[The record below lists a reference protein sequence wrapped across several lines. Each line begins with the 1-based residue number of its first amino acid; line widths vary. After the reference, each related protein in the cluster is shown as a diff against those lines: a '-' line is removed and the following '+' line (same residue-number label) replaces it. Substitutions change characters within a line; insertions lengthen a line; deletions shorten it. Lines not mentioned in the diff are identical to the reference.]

1 MDTTAGLVCSF
12 VATFDERVGEFS
24 LIVGFLLIVRFLL
37 VSLITSP
44 NHQHSASGI
53 YLFFKTTIESFNIN
67 RRLKQWKADVQPKY
81 ILVENAQLP
90 NVSDNMGIVI
100 SDPPQVSP
108 SVPRWN

>member
-1 MDTTAGLVCSF
+1 MDTTARLVCSF

-24 LIVGFLLIVRFLL
+24 LIVRFLL

-44 NHQHSASGI
+44 NHQHSP
-53 YLFFKTTIESFNIN
+53 FFETAIQSFKIERKQEQWRAFV
-67 RRLKQWKADVQPKY
+67 RLQ
-81 ILVENAQLP
+81 
-90 NVSDNMGIVI
+90 NVSDNMGVVI

>member
-1 MDTTAGLVCSF
+1 MDTTARLVCSF

-53 YLFFKTTIESFNIN
+53 YLFSRQQLRVLKEKENKSSGE
-67 RRLKQWKADVQPKY
+67 RLSGSK
-81 ILVENAQLP
+81 
-90 NVSDNMGIVI
+90 M
-100 SDPPQVSP
+100 
-108 SVPRWN
+108 

>member
-1 MDTTAGLVCSF
+1 MDTTARLVCSF

-44 NHQHSASGI
+44 NHQHSP
-53 YLFFKTTIESFNIN
+53 FFETAIQSFKIERKQEQWRAFV
-67 RRLKQWKADVQPKY
+67 RLQ
-81 ILVENAQLP
+81 
-90 NVSDNMGIVI
+90 NVSDNMGVVI

>member
-1 MDTTAGLVCSF
+1 MDTTARLVCSF

-24 LIVGFLLIVRFLL
+24 LIVRFLL

-53 YLFFKTTIESFNIN
+53 YLFFETAIQSFKIERKQEQWRAFV
-67 RRLKQWKADVQPKY
+67 RLQ
-81 ILVENAQLP
+81 
-90 NVSDNMGIVI
+90 NVSDNMGVVI